1 MMNTAISE
9 YQSTVDSILPTIKAI
24 KNIKLK
30 YGQNWPTDSAEHLDL
45 WKNHLHQLSGD
56 TMTSLVEMMSD
67 IMIQRPDLL
76 NDKFKDYIKGCAE
89 IIANHLE
96 SPKMNV
102 KGTRV
107 LDNVLDTDKHS
118 HKDRTHKKWMF
129 VFIVELHDFF
139 VQINNDNYYNKIQQQ
154 TVFRKLFEL
163 KHGHSQ
169 E

>member
-1 MMNTAISE
+1 MNNVISE
-9 YQSTVDSILPTIKAI
+9 YQSTVDSILPTIQAI
-24 KNIKLK
+24 KNIKQK
-30 YGQNWPTDSAEHLDL
+30 YGKNWPTDSAEHLDL
-45 WKNHLHQLSGD
+45 WKNYLHQLSGD
-56 TMTSLVEMMSD
+56 TMTKLVEMMLE
-67 IMIQRPDLL
+67 IMTHRPDLV

-102 KGTRV
+102 KGTRA

-118 HKDRTHKKWMF
+118 YKDRTHKKWMF
-129 VFIVELHDFF
+129 VFIVELHDLF

-169 E
+169 D

>member
-1 MMNTAISE
+1 
-9 YQSTVDSILPTIKAI
+9 
-24 KNIKLK
+24 
-30 YGQNWPTDSAEHLDL
+30 
-45 WKNHLHQLSGD
+45 
-56 TMTSLVEMMSD
+56 
-67 IMIQRPDLL
+67 MIQRPDLL

-89 IIANHLE
+89 IIANHQQ

-163 KHGHSQ
+163 KHGNQ
-169 E
+169 KD